1 MIEQTEQ
8 IYKILTLLF
17 GTSTAGATLKYF
29 IERRKTKRME
39 TEKTILTYENL
50 LSNLLLTRKFFV
62 FQGKKRNALVKAIL
76 RNHKEIQIS
85 DFQTSD
91 GRVKFDE
98 FFGKNYP
105 ILNEKQLEEF
115 KFIRGINETLFEY
128 NSKVKDILSKNLSLT
143 LEVPKSHDLLDH
155 INIWLVKYN
164 TEFKN
169 NQKQCL
175 VYVGPRGKPFPKNV
189 ENDIKM
195 KIEELKK

>member
-8 IYKILTLLF
+8 IYKVLTLLF
-17 GTSTAGATLKYF
+17 GTGVAGATLKYF

-39 TEKTILTYENL
+39 IEKTISIYENL
-50 LSNLLLTRKFFV
+50 LSNLLIDRKIFV
-62 FQGKKRNALVKAIL
+62 YQGEKRNELVMAIL
-76 RNHKEIQIS
+76 RNHKGIHIS
-85 DFQTSD
+85 NFQTSG

-115 KFIRGINETLFEY
+115 KFIRGMNDTLFEY
-128 NSKVKDILSKNLSLT
+128 NSRIKDILSNNLSLT
-143 LEVPKSHDLLDH
+143 LEVPKLHDLLDH

-189 ENDIKM
+189 ENDIIM

>member
-8 IYKILTLLF
+8 IYKILTLLV
-17 GTSTAGATLKYF
+17 GTGAAGATLKYF

-50 LSNLLLTRKFFV
+50 LSNLLLTRKTFV
-62 FQGKKRNALVKAIL
+62 YQREKRNELFMAIL
-76 RNHKEIQIS
+76 RNHKEIDIS

-91 GRVKFDE
+91 GGMKFDE
-98 FFGKNYP
+98 FFGKHYP
-105 ILNEKQLEEF
+105 ILNEKQLKEF
-115 KFIRGINETLFEY
+115 KFIRGMNDTLFEY
-128 NSKVKDILSKNLSLT
+128 NSRVKDMLSKNLSLT
-143 LEVPKSHDLLDH
+143 LEVPKLHDLLDH